1 MSSILAVSALAL
13 AGSAYAAPAII
24 TGTNLPGSAI
34 WTAGGGPLPPPSGL
48 SQNALGDFQ
57 VANFLE
63 NLVSTESSSL
73 DGFDTHVYV

>member
-1 MSSILAVSALAL
+1 MAYILVFSALAL
-13 AGSAYAAPAII
+13 AGSTYAAPAII

-63 NLVSTESSSL
+63 NLVSTKSTVP
-73 DGFDTHVYV
+73 DRFNTHV